1 MFLTGKSMST
11 PEAIFLVGIPTSGKS
26 TFSNNPDY
34 KDYVRVSSDDILQE
48 IAKERK
54 QSYNT
59 VFKGNIRFA
68 QIAMMKVLQKA
79 IKENKSIIWDQ
90 TNLTKKQRKE
100 KLSQIPPHYKRTAVY
115 FIVDLKTAL
124 TRNTQRPGKV
134 IPPEVLERMI
144 KEYELPTIEEGFNEV
159 LKGNSN

>member
-1 MFLTGKSMST
+1 MELIM
-11 PEAIFLVGIPTSGKS
+11 LVGIPTAGKS
-26 TFSNNPDY
+26 TFSNDKKY
-34 KDYVRVSSDDILQE
+34 KDYIRVSSDDILQE
-48 IAKERK
+48 VAKERQ

-68 QIAMMKVLQKA
+68 QIAMMKVLRKA
-79 IKENKSIIWDQ
+79 IEDGKSIIWDQ

-100 KLSQIPPHYKRTAVY
+100 KLKHIPAHYKKTAVY

-124 TRNTQRPGKV
+124 QRNTQRPGKV

-144 KEYELPTIEEGFNEV
+144 KEYELPTNEEGFDQV
-159 LKGNSN
+159 IKG